1 MMKTLRVISN
11 MVWPSLLF
19 FVAYKVLGVI
29 PAMALSGVVSIGRL
43 IVSIKQGDVKNS
55 QVLGFLG
62 LVGSAVTIF
71 FTGNEKYYYAPAL
84 IQNVILLTLF
94 VIMCMRHKSV
104 LHYMAKDFDVKA
116 LKEVPE
122 EHMMN
127 VNLLWIA
134 FFVLKIISKT
144 MAIFKLDFQTSY
156 WLIFILGDP
165 MTIIVVL
172 LSIWMIRRSL
182 VKNPVAASEDI
193 ADNIPE
199 DGEVQL

>member
-1 MMKTLRVISN
+1 
-11 MVWPSLLF
+11 
-19 FVAYKVLGVI
+19 
-29 PAMALSGVVSIGRL
+29 
-43 IVSIKQGDVKNS
+43 
-55 QVLGFLG
+55 
-62 LVGSAVTIF
+62 
-71 FTGNEKYYYAPAL
+71 
-84 IQNVILLTLF
+84 
-94 VIMCMRHKSV
+94 
-104 LHYMAKDFDVKA
+104 MAKDFEVKA

-199 DGEVQL
+199 DGEVQI

>member
-1 MMKTLRVISN
+1 MKKTLRVISN
-11 MVWPSLLF
+11 MVLPSLLF
-19 FVAYKVLGVI
+19 FVIYKVLGVI
-29 PAMALSGVVSIGRL
+29 PAMVLSGVVSVGRL
-43 IVSIKQGDVKNS
+43 VVSLKQGNVKNS

-62 LVGSAVTIF
+62 LVGSAVTII

-122 EHMMN
+122 ERMMN

-144 MAIFKLDFQTSY
+144 LAIFKLDFQTSY

-165 MTIIVVL
+165 MTIIVVI
-172 LSIWMIRRSL
+172 LSIWMIRRSFA
-182 VKNPVAASEDI
+182 KNPITVSEDI

-199 DGEVQL
+199 DGEV